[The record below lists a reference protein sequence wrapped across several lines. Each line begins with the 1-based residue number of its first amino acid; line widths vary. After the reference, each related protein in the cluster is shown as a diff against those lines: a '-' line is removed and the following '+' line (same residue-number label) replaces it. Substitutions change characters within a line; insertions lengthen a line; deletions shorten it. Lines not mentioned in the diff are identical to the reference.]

1 MKLGCMHDNNVLLE
15 SGKIQ
20 EENLKQM
27 NVLNARKE
35 IGCLLLM
42 KKLFLKIHGY
52 SYVAIYVIAIQLYD
66 YI

>member
-1 MKLGCMHDNNVLLE
+1 MAEQLLE

-42 KKLFLKIHGY
+42 NSGVQTIFKVTCIHM
-52 SYVAIYVIAIQLYD
+52 
-66 YI
+66 